1 MGCGFGGLGYTL
13 PRLGASA
20 SGKPPVFGIGIRRF
34 ESCRPSQEAEF
45 MLKETP
51 LQVFSGSANRPL
63 TEAICSY
70 LQIEVGEM
78 RLGKFSDG
86 EIRCQIQENV
96 RNADVFIVQPTG
108 RPSNESIMELL
119 IILDAFRRAS
129 PSRLCVVMPY
139 MGYARQDRKDAP
151 RVPITAKLVANLIT
165 TAGADRLLALDLHAS
180 QIQGFFDIPVD
191 HLYAAP
197 ILIEAIAKKNLENL
211 LLVSPDAGGVERAR
225 AFAKR
230 LKVDLAIMD
239 KRRPEANKAEI
250 MNVIG
255 NVEGYD
261 CVIVDDIID
270 TAGTLVKTAEAL
282 MEHGARSVHAAGVHA
297 ILSGPAIERIN
308 NSFLETI
315 MVTDTLTLTEEAAAC
330 PKIEQ
335 LSLAVLLGE
344 AIRRIHEGASVS
356 SLFV

>member
-1 MGCGFGGLGYTL
+1 
-13 PRLGASA
+13 
-20 SGKPPVFGIGIRRF
+20 
-34 ESCRPSQEAEF
+34 
-45 MLKETP
+45 MLKEHP
-51 LQVFSGSANRPL
+51 LQVFSGRANEPL
-63 TEAICSY
+63 AEAICDY
-70 LQIEVGEM
+70 LQIEMGKI
-78 RLGKFSDG
+78 RLGSFSDG
-86 EIRCQIQENV
+86 EIYCQIKENV
-96 RNADVFIVQPTG
+96 RGADVFIVQPTG
-108 RPSNESIMELL
+108 QPANESLVELL
-119 IILDAFRRAS
+119 IMLDAFRRAS
-129 PSRLCVVMPY
+129 PSRVCVVMPY

-165 TAGADRLLALDLHAS
+165 TAGAHRVLTIDLHAA

-197 ILIEAIAKKNLENL
+197 VLIEAIRRKNLERL
-211 LLVSPDAGGVERAR
+211 MLVSPDAGGVERAR

-230 LKVDLAIMD
+230 LQVDLAIMD

-255 NVEGYD
+255 HVEGCD

-270 TAGTLVKTAEAL
+270 TAGTLVKSAEAL
-282 MEHGARSVHAAGVHA
+282 MERGARSVYASAVHPVF
-297 ILSGPAIERIN
+297 SGPAIERIN
-308 NSFLETI
+308 ASRLEKV
-315 MVTDTLTLTEEAAAC
+315 MVTDTLSLGDDAAAS